1 MWGRR
6 QDVGTSPENEN
17 VGTSPGFRRR
27 PHIFALDCQRE
38 TRPPPPP
45 PRYEVQSYA
54 SRTDWRVRAISA
66 SNLHLRTAHI
76 YVASDECSESA
87 YTYVLPKNL
96 LKRFI
101 TVADL
106 RTQIAGYL
114 YGISPPD
121 NPQVKEV
128 RGMIMV
134 PQWGTHQMVHVPS

>member
-1 MWGRR
+1 M
-6 QDVGTSPENEN
+6 
-17 VGTSPGFRRR
+17 
-27 PHIFALDCQRE
+27 
-38 TRPPPPP
+38 
-45 PRYEVQSYA
+45 QSYA

-121 NPQVKEV
+121 NPSV
-128 RGMIMV
+128 RDR
-134 PQWGTHQMVHVPS
+134 PPPSFPLVATPRPPSPCAQFPER